1 MPMEKMKTLGDGTPI
16 SYTINVRG
24 QLIDLGEPLVMGI
37 MNVTPDSFY
46 ANSRVQTAEAIRQRA
61 HQIVA
66 EGAKIIDIGACSTRP
81 GGVVVSAEEEMQRLA
96 FALPIVKEAEP
107 DAILSIDTFHAYIAR
122 RTIEEFGADIINDVE
137 EGKDPEM
144 FRTVAELG
152 VPYILMSTAAN
163 LHDMLIDFSREVQE
177 LRDLGQ
183 KDIILDPGFGF
194 GKDPVAGNYE
204 LLSVMER
211 LQVMELPIL
220 VGISRKR
227 MIHQLLG
234 ITAAESLNGTTI
246 LNTIALLKGA
256 NILRVHD
263 VREAVE
269 AVKIVGTMRQNTV
282 K

>member
-1 MPMEKMKTLGDGTPI
+1 MEKMKTLGDGTPV

-107 DAILSIDTFHAYIAR
+107 DAILSIDTFHADIAR

-152 VPYILMSTAAN
+152 APYILMSTASN

-194 GKDPVAGNYE
+194 GKEPVAGNYE

-269 AVKIVGTMRQNTV
+269 AVKIVGAMRQNTI

>member
-1 MPMEKMKTLGDGTPI
+1 MEKMKTLGDGTPI

-24 QLIDLGEPLVMGI
+24 RLIDLGEPLVMGI

-107 DAILSIDTFHAYIAR
+107 DAILSIDTFHADIAR

-152 VPYILMSTAAN
+152 APYILMSTAAN

-183 KDIILDPGFGF
+183 NDIILDPGGGF
-194 GKDPVAGNYE
+194 GKEPVAGNYE

-269 AVKIVGTMRQNTV
+269 AVKIVGAMRQNTI

>member
-1 MPMEKMKTLGDGTPI
+1 MEKMKTLGDGTPI

>member
-1 MPMEKMKTLGDGTPI
+1 MEKMKTLGDGTPI

-24 QLIDLGEPLVMGI
+24 RLIDLGEPLVMGI

-81 GGVVVSAEEEMQRLA
+81 GGVVVSAEEEMRRLA

-107 DAILSIDTFHAYIAR
+107 DAILSIDTFHADIAR

-152 VPYILMSTAAN
+152 APYILMSTAAN

-177 LRDLGQ
+177 LRTLGQ

-194 GKDPVAGNYE
+194 GKEPVAGNYE

-263 VREAVE
+263 VREAIE
-269 AVKIVGTMRQNTV
+269 AVKIVGAMRQNTI

>member
-1 MPMEKMKTLGDGTPI
+1 MEKMKTLGDGTPI

-107 DAILSIDTFHAYIAR
+107 DAILSIDTFHADIAR
-122 RTIEEFGADIINDVE
+122 RTIEEFGTDIINDVE

-152 VPYILMSTAAN
+152 APYILMSTAAN

-177 LRDLGQ
+177 LRTLGQ

-194 GKDPVAGNYE
+194 GKEPVAGNYE

-269 AVKIVGTMRQNTV
+269 AVKIVGAMRQNTV

>member
-1 MPMEKMKTLGDGTPI
+1 MEKMKTLGDGTPI

-107 DAILSIDTFHAYIAR
+107 DAILSIDTFHADIAR

-152 VPYILMSTAAN
+152 APYILMSTASN

-194 GKDPVAGNYE
+194 GKEPVAGNYE

-269 AVKIVGTMRQNTV
+269 AVKIVGAMR
-282 K
+282 

>member
-61 HQIVA
+61 HQIVV

-107 DAILSIDTFHAYIAR
+107 DAILSIDTFHADIAR

-152 VPYILMSTAAN
+152 APYILMSTAAN

-194 GKDPVAGNYE
+194 GRDPVAGNYE

-269 AVKIVGTMRQNTV
+269 AVKIVGAMRQNTV

>member
-1 MPMEKMKTLGDGTPI
+1 MEKMKTLGDGTPI

-81 GGVVVSAEEEMQRLA
+81 GGVVVSAEEEMRRLA

-107 DAILSIDTFHAYIAR
+107 DAILSIDTFHADIAR

-152 VPYILMSTAAN
+152 APYILMSTAAN

-177 LRDLGQ
+177 LRTLGQ

-194 GKDPVAGNYE
+194 GKEPVAGNYE

-269 AVKIVGTMRQNTV
+269 AVKIVGAMRQNTI

>member
-1 MPMEKMKTLGDGTPI
+1 MEKMKTLGDGTPV

-107 DAILSIDTFHAYIAR
+107 DAILSIDTFHADIAR

-152 VPYILMSTAAN
+152 APYILMSTASN

-194 GKDPVAGNYE
+194 GKEPVAGNYE

-269 AVKIVGTMRQNTV
+269 AVKIVGAMR
-282 K
+282 

>member
-1 MPMEKMKTLGDGTPI
+1 MEKMKTLGDGTPI

-107 DAILSIDTFHAYIAR
+107 DAILSIDTFHADIVR
-122 RTIEEFGADIINDVE
+122 RTIEEFDADIINDVE

-152 VPYILMSTAAN
+152 APYILMSTAAN

-269 AVKIVGTMRQNTV
+269 AVKIVGAMRQNTV

>member
-1 MPMEKMKTLGDGTPI
+1 MENMKTLGDGTPI

-24 QLIDLGEPLVMGI
+24 RLIDLGEPLVMGI
-37 MNVTPDSFY
+37 MNVTPDSFD

-66 EGAKIIDIGACSTRP
+66 QGAKIIDIGACSTRP
-81 GGVVVSAEEEMQRLA
+81 GGVVVSAEEEMRRLA

-107 DAILSIDTFHAYIAR
+107 DAILSIDTFHAGIAR

-152 VPYILMSTAAN
+152 APYILMSTAAN

-269 AVKIVGTMRQNTV
+269 AVKIVGAMRQNTI

>member
-107 DAILSIDTFHAYIAR
+107 DAILSIDTFHADIAR
-122 RTIEEFGADIINDVE
+122 RMIEEFGADIINDVE

-152 VPYILMSTAAN
+152 TPYILMSTAAN

-269 AVKIVGTMRQNTV
+269 AVKIVGAMRQNTI